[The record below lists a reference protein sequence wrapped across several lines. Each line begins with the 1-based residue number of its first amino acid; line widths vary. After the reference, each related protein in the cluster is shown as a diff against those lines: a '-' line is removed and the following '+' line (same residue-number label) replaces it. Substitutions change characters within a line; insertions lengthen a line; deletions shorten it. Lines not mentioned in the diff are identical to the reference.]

1 MSLIVYELEHLFLFL
16 RIQILPLVVYT
27 PSIPPQN
34 HAQISISILKQK
46 TPGCCQPKIYKIQGS
61 FFSLLFVFSVRANTF
76 LWQLRFLAHLVM
88 SLCNH
93 ALSVMWCCRLCHWHW
108 HWWCWRH
115 LCTALPVTALIIET
129 LYLANI
135 CSYTPSICTWNI
147 RSMWHVFFK
156 WQPFYQISLC
166 GSPVYTV
173 KLRAFI
179 FDTVMHLYWG
189 YLEGRNYAPINNIL
203 KVMNFL
209 KNSHFALF
217 ASFDIHHLTYMPK
230 ILILHLA
237 YHTHTYRYT
246 QTHTDTIFTFC
257 TFWLIWYTCQIY
269 LAYHRL
275 THAQIL
281 RHMYRDI
288 DTQIQ
293 IHWDTCKFVNT
304 CMFVYIH
311 KHTHT
316 QCVCG
321 ESKEIVTSK
330 ALAR

>member
-1 MSLIVYELEHLFLFL
+1 M
-16 RIQILPLVVYT
+16 
-27 PSIPPQN
+27 
-34 HAQISISILKQK
+34 
-46 TPGCCQPKIYKIQGS
+46 
-61 FFSLLFVFSVRANTF
+61 
-76 LWQLRFLAHLVM
+76 
-88 SLCNH
+88 
-93 ALSVMWCCRLCHWHW
+93 
-108 HWWCWRH
+108 
-115 LCTALPVTALIIET
+115 
-129 LYLANI
+129 
-135 CSYTPSICTWNI
+135 
-147 RSMWHVFFK
+147 
-156 WQPFYQISLC
+156 
-166 GSPVYTV
+166 V

-189 YLEGRNYAPINNIL
+189 YLQGRNYASINNIFL
-203 KVMNFL
+203 KLWIFL

-217 ASFDIHHLTYMPK
+217 VSFDIHAKNTNFTFGIP
-230 ILILHLA
+230 
-237 YHTHTYRYT
+237 HTHIYRYT

-257 TFWLIWYTCQIY
+257 TFWFIWYTCQIY

-293 IHWDTCKFVNT
+293 IHCDTCKFVNT

-311 KHTHT
+311 KHTHW
-316 QCVCG
+316 CVCG

>member
-1 MSLIVYELEHLFLFL
+1 MYFLNGSHFSKFIYVAFL
-16 RIQILPLVVYT
+16 
-27 PSIPPQN
+27 S
-34 HAQISISILKQK
+34 
-46 TPGCCQPKIYKIQGS
+46 
-61 FFSLLFVFSVRANTF
+61 
-76 LWQLRFLAHLVM
+76 
-88 SLCNH
+88 
-93 ALSVMWCCRLCHWHW
+93 
-108 HWWCWRH
+108 
-115 LCTALPVTALIIET
+115 
-129 LYLANI
+129 
-135 CSYTPSICTWNI
+135 TW
-147 RSMWHVFFK
+147 F
-156 WQPFYQISLC
+156 
-166 GSPVYTV
+166 

-189 YLEGRNYAPINNIL
+189 YLQGRNYVSINNIL

-209 KNSHFALF
+209 KIHILHFL
-217 ASFDIHHLTYMPK
+217 SHLTYMPK

-237 YHTHTYRYT
+237 YHTHTYTDTHR
-246 QTHTDTIFTFC
+246 HTDTIFTFC
-257 TFWLIWYTCQIY
+257 TFWLIWYKCQIY

-293 IHWDTCKFVNT
+293 IHWDTHKFVNT

-311 KHTHT
+311 KHTHR
-316 QCVCG
+316 CVCG